1 MKKQQHLQYLRS
13 FEIDLSVVGS
23 LLAKGKQHLVFAYGK
38 DQVIKVPRSSAYNKL
53 YGLIPARIIKT
64 DLQLL
69 EKYCSDFIP
78 NTQVLVSKK
87 KYIIIQ
93 KRVLKPAFVT
103 QFTVE
108 KVKPD
113 LEKLLASGEKL
124 FTEQGLFLDIFGYQ
138 GMIQSILALLQ
149 MNKTRA
155 LMTNVIIDFGHA
167 KPKLYLVDTNLTS
180 LPQQNHP
187 ANIFHRVVDLITI
200 MNTRILASWAFGL
213 RI

>member
-13 FEIDLSVVGS
+13 FEIDLSAVGA
-23 LLAKGKQHLVFAYGK
+23 LLAKGKQHFVFAYGK

-108 KVKPD
+108 KVRPD

-124 FTEQGLFLDIFGYQ
+124 FKEQGLFLDIFGYQ
-138 GMIQSILALLQ
+138 GMTQSILALLQ

-155 LMTNVIIDFGHA
+155 LMTNVVIDFGQT